1 MKFTRLAP
9 AVAAVAAVGL
19 LAGCSPTAGTALVV
33 DGNRYT
39 ESEVTQ
45 IVDGCAEAL
54 QVAPDQLRR
63 QGVVGTLL
71 LGGLFDSFGAEISEE
86 DLRAAGAQSA
96 QGSEQLFSVEDCKPL
111 ALANVKTTMLGQLEP
126 QFIEEA
132 ANNLDVQLNPRY
144 GKWEPWTQQLLNTSG
159 SLSEPVVAPQ

>member
-1 MKFTRLAP
+1 MKLTRLAP
-9 AVAAVAAVGL
+9 ALAGIAAVGL
-19 LAGCSPTAGTALVV
+19 LAGCSPTGGTALVV

-39 ESEVTQ
+39 ESEVDQ
-45 IVDGCAEAL
+45 IIDGCAEAL

-71 LGGLFDSFGAEISEE
+71 LGGLFDSFGADITDEE
-86 DLRAAGAQSA
+86 VRAAGSQQA
-96 QGSEQLFSVEDCKPL
+96 QGSEQLFSVSDCEPL
-111 ALANVKTTMLGQLEP
+111 ALANVKTSMLAQLEP

-144 GKWEPWTQQLLNTSG
+144 GKWEPWTQQLLSESG
-159 SLSEPVVAPQ
+159 SLSLPATDIQ